1 MRKDNDFLFK
11 KINNLLG
18 FSLLELMIVLTIIAI
33 LAAIAIPDYQLYV
46 KKAKFSEI
54 ITQVTPYKTAVE
66 ICAQLLGT
74 LGDEQRNCGTPGQN
88 EIPADF
94 NNSSSSKNYVARI
107 ETRYQASH
115 VMITAVSQGLG
126 QVYSYILT
134 AQNNDMG
141 TLTWA
146 VDSNSSCLAAGLCHA
161 L

>member
-1 MRKDNDFLFK
+1 MISN
-11 KINNLLG
+11 NNLLFDEIKYSFG

-46 KKAKFSEI
+46 RKAKFSEI
-54 ITQVTPYKTAVE
+54 ITQMTPYKTAVE
-66 ICAQLLGT
+66 VCAQLLGA
-74 LGDEQRNCGTPGQN
+74 LGDEQSNCGTPGQN

-94 NNSSSSKNYVARI
+94 NNSSSKNYVASI
-107 ETRYQASH
+107 HTHYQAPN

-126 QVYSYILT
+126 QAYSYILT
-134 AQNNDMG
+134 AQDNEAG
-141 TLTWA
+141 ILTWS